1 MRYNV
6 PIRIL
11 EKMAKLFAGI
21 SENFSK
27 NIKVFKPALLLAN
40 VCLAQQEIYSP

>member
-11 EKMAKLFAGI
+11 GKWQNHLPGLAKIA
-21 SENFSK
+21 K

-40 VCLAQQEIYSP
+40 ICLAQQEISSP